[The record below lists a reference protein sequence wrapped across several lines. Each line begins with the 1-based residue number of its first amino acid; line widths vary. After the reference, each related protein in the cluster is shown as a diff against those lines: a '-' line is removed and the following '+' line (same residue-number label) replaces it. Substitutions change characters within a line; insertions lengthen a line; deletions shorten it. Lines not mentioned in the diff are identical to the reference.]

1 MASYSKVHL
10 SPIITL
16 SALICPSEAIPPFT
30 FSAPV
35 VLLVEAVVDEIVV
48 SFEKVFAPDMVC
60 VVSIVTY
67 LDVITFPAPSWV
79 ALVADEAFPE
89 RLPIATIGKN

>member
-35 VLLVEAVVDEIVV
+35 VLLVETVADEIVV
-48 SFEKVFAPDMVC
+48 SFEKVFDPDIVC

-79 ALVADEAFPE
+79 ALIAEA
-89 RLPIATIGKN
+89 TD